1 MNNDEVMTTG
11 QWILTTLI
19 MAIPLVGIVMT
30 FVWAFGNGNNN
41 RKNYCRAALIWT
53 LIGIVLCSILAA
65 SGISILSSLGSGY
78 Y

>member
-11 QWILTTLI
+11 QWMLTTLI
-19 MAIPLVGIVMT
+19 IAIPIVGIVMT

-41 RKNYCRAALIWT
+41 RKNYCRSALIWM
-53 LIGIVLCSILAA
+53 LIGIVLWIILVV
-65 SGISILSSLGSGY
+65 SGASILSSLGSGY

>member
-11 QWILTTLI
+11 QWMLTTLI
-19 MAIPLVGIVMT
+19 MAIPLVGIVMV

-41 RKNYCRAALIWT
+41 RKNYCRATLIWT
-53 LIGIVLCSILAA
+53 LIGIALWILLIVL
-65 SGISILSSLGSGY
+65 GIGLGSSY